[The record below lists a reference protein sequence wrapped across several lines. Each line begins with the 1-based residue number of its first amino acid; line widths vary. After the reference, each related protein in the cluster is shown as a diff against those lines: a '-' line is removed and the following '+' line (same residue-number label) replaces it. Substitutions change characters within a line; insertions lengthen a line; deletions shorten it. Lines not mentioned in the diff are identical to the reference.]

1 MAIDL
6 NRTSGTLN
14 LPARD
19 SGEIFTK
26 MSQASAFQKAA
37 RQISLPG
44 TGSVVHTLGKVTASI
59 VGETDVKPV
68 STPAVASKTVSAHTF
83 SVIIPVSN
91 QLISDAGA
99 LVAAVRDEAPKAIAE
114 KFDATVAGLA
124 AAAPANFGAIGDAM
138 TVTVNS
144 YASFVAALGTV
155 AANGVRPTA
164 AVIST
169 ALFYELAAIVNDF
182 GVPVFDITDTTINGL
197 PYYLY
202 DAVTA
207 EGFIGDFSRSVW
219 GNVEGISVDVSGS
232 ATITGV
238 GNLFE
243 RNMTAIRVEARL
255 GFQIADINDFV
266 KVTTAPVGGG
276 LG

>member
-6 NRTSGTLN
+6 NRTSGSLN

-19 SGEIFTK
+19 SGEVFTR

-37 RQISLPG
+37 RQIVLPG
-44 TGSVVHTLGKVTASI
+44 TGSVVHNLGKVTASI

-68 STPAVASKTVSAHTF
+68 STPAVASKIVSANTF

-99 LVAAVRDEAPKAIAE
+99 LVAAVREEAPKAIAE

-124 AAAPANFGAIGDAM
+124 AAAPANFGTVGDAD
-138 TVTVNS
+138 TLTVNS

-155 AANGVRPTA
+155 AANGARPTA

-169 ALFYELAAIVNDF
+169 ALFYQLAAVVNDF

-202 DAVTA
+202 DSLEA
-207 EGFIGDFSRSVW
+207 EGFVGDFSNAVW
-219 GNVEGISVDVSGS
+219 GNVEGITVSVSDS
-232 ATITGV
+232 ATLNGV
-238 GNLFE
+238 SMFE

-255 GFQIADINDFV
+255 GFQIADINDYV
-266 KVTTAPVGGG
+266 KVVAVAPEA
-276 LG
+276 